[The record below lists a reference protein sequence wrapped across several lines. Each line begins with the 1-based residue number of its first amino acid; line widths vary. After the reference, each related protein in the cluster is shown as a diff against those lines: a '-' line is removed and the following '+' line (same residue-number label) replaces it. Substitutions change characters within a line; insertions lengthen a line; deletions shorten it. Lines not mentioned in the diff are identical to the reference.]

1 MYVPSETAMIQ
12 FLQAVV
18 NEQLTGTKW
27 RKKKLK
33 FLYFLILL
41 LLFFISYKPS
51 LLLKLQFDTSYGQFD
66 FLLAKITLQNHL
78 LHKQKRREKMTS
90 KNSLFALV

>member
-1 MYVPSETAMIQ
+1 MTEKETKIS
-12 FLQAVV
+12 
-18 NEQLTGTKW
+18 
-27 RKKKLK
+27 
-33 FLYFLILL
+33 
-41 LLFFISYKPS
+41 LLFNITIGFFICYKPS

-78 LHKQKRREKMTS
+78 LHKQKRREKNDL